1 MTENEIELNPVD
13 HITTDAI
20 GPPGQRV
27 FYLQARQGKRII
39 TILVEKFQVQSLA
52 LGAEKFLSDLLQSFS
67 QLTRATFDYSD
78 DEMQIKPPVDPIF
91 RAGEL
96 GLSYDTE
103 RDLVILVIRE
113 IIAEDQAEQDGMV
126 VRLWCT
132 RAQLRAM
139 CSWGLEVANRGRPI
153 CPYCGEPEEP
163 DGHFCP
169 KKNGRN
175 R

>member
-1 MTENEIELNPVD
+1 MTDKEIDFNPVE
-13 HITTDAI
+13 HVTTDAI

-27 FYLQARQGKRII
+27 FYIQAQQGDRIT
-39 TILVEKFQVQSLA
+39 TIVVEKFQVQSLA
-52 LGAEKFLSDLLQSFS
+52 LGAEKFLSDLLKNFP
-67 QLTRATFDYSD
+67 QLTRASADYSES
-78 DEMQIKPPVDPIF
+78 EMRIQPPVDPLF

-113 IIAEDQAEQDGMV
+113 IVAEEQDAPEGMV
-126 VRLWCT
+126 ARLWCT

-139 CSWGLEVANRGRPI
+139 FSWGLEVANRGRPI

-163 DGHFCP
+163 AGHFCP

>member
-1 MTENEIELNPVD
+1 MTGNEIEFNPVE

-27 FYLQARQGKRII
+27 FYIQAQQGERFIK
-39 TILVEKFQVQSLA
+39 ILVEKFQVQSLA
-52 LGAEKFLSDLLQSFS
+52 LGAEKFLSDLLKSFK
-67 QLTRATFDYSD
+67 QLTRASADYTE
-78 DEMQIKPPVDPIF
+78 DEMRIQPPVDPLF

-113 IIAEDQAEQDGMV
+113 IVAEEQDAPEGRV

-153 CPYCGEPEEP
+153 CPYCGEPEQTT
-163 DGHFCP
+163 GHFCP